1 MSLELKKKQMELK
14 RVTLAKEE
22 LELKIEEKLV
32 EIGRLKDAIK
42 TQENTEIKLEKEIFE
57 MKEN

>member
-22 LELKIEEKLV
+22 LELKIEEKLA
-32 EIGRLKDAIK
+32 EITRLQDAIIV
-42 TQENTEIKLEKEIFE
+42 QENTEIKLQKEIKE
-57 MKEN
+57 MKEI

>member
-1 MSLELKKKQMELK
+1 MSLEIKKKQMELK

-22 LELKIEEKLV
+22 LELKIEEKLA
-32 EIGRLKDAIK
+32 EISRLKEAIK
-42 TQENTEIKLEKEIFE
+42 TQENTEIKLEKEISE

>member
-32 EIGRLKDAIK
+32 EISRLKDAIK
-42 TQENTEIKLEKEIFE
+42 TQENTEIKLEKEISE